1 MSLDAEVAVVGVGTA
16 GSIEVL
22 DRAAMA
28 HRYPQHA
35 TLPGEVGVF
44 DPQAGFLRSDAAVL
58 TAAARAES
66 LGARVLR
73 LLTRLRPAQTGSR
86 DDSLSLVLPA
96 LTTTS
101 PLSVHI
107 ARLRRFVCPATAAAP
122 TRALVADATSR
133 QPAMTSAASTC
144 LAGRRIRCPARR

>member
-73 LLTRLRPAQTGSR
+73 LLTRLRPARPDPG
-86 DDSLSLVLPA
+86 
-96 LTTTS
+96 TTVCRSFFPRS
-101 PLSVHI
+101 PLH
-107 ARLRRFVCPATAAAP
+107 RR
-122 TRALVADATSR
+122 SR
-133 QPAMTSAASTC
+133 ST
-144 LAGRRIRCPARR
+144 